1 MTTCILPT
9 RAVLAG
15 YRFSPIDL
23 NKDAIV
29 ERFLTVTNNYDF
41 LLKLMDTLRNGITAS
56 FNYTSDLETC
66 QYLMSYLTDYGYTV
80 TPPFDTEKT
89 ILEQAPSRVGSTNNY
104 YIVVS
109 WAS

>member
-23 NKDAIV
+23 NKDAVV
-29 ERFLTVTNNYDF
+29 EHFLTVTNNYDF

-66 QYLMSYLTDYGYTV
+66 QYLMSYLTEYGYTV
-80 TPPFDTEKT
+80 TPEFDIEKD
-89 ILEQAPSRVGSTNNY
+89 ILSQEPIQIGSSSQY
-104 YIVVS
+104 YIIVS